1 MAVIKCKMCGGQ
13 LKIIE
18 NSSVCECEYCGTKQ
32 TIPTVK
38 DENIQSLFNR
48 ANHLRMKAEFDKA
61 SEIYEKIISTNDK
74 EAEAYWGLI
83 LCKYGIEYV
92 EDPTTYKRIPTC
104 HRASYEAVV
113 VDEDYKLALQ
123 YADMFQKEIYEREA
137 KAIDDIQKG
146 IVQIA
151 QKEEP
156 YDVFICYKETDED
169 GKRTQDSVIANDI
182 YYQLTQ
188 EGYKVFYAAITLE
201 GKLGQEYEPYIFS
214 ALNSAK
220 VMLTIGTK
228 TEYFNAVWVKNE
240 WSRFLKILKNDRS
253 RMLIPC
259 YRDMDAYD
267 LPEEFAHL
275 QAQDMSKIGFIND
288 LVRGIKKIV
297 GLEEKAV
304 SESPVVQ
311 QTVVAMSGNVEALL
325 KRGNLALEDME
336 WERADGFFEEVLN
349 HDAENAYAYLGK
361 MLAELKLSSASKIST
376 ISHISFTENKDFIK
390 ALRFADDKLKEELN
404 GYVKK
409 RMEEEEKRVLNEKRV
424 MDEIE
429 WLLSEKETKK
439 EIDSLVA
446 CGDDY
451 SIGLKKDGTVV
462 ATGDNDSRKR
472 EVETWRDIVA
482 VAFGFRHSIGLK
494 KDGTVVATGD
504 NKYGQC
510 KIETWRD
517 IVAVACGDDHSI
529 GLKKDGT
536 VVATGD
542 NGESQ
547 CEVEIWRDIV
557 AVACGGYHSIGLKK
571 DGTVMATGEH
581 VYGQCKVETWRDV
594 VAVACGNAHSIGLKK
609 DGTVVATGYNYN
621 SECEV
626 ETWRDIAAVACGRKH
641 SIGLKKSGTVVAT
654 GDNKY
659 GQCKIETWR
668 DIVAVACGDDH
679 SIGLKKDG
687 TVVATGNNKYG
698 QCKVETWKL
707 FDNVYSYLEEKDIEC
722 KAEEEKRKVEEEKQK
737 FEWRQLGC
745 CQHCGGML
753 KGFFIKKCVSC
764 CREKDY

>member
-536 VVATGD
+536 VVATG
-542 NGESQ
+542 
-547 CEVEIWRDIV
+547 
-557 AVACGGYHSIGLKK
+557 
-571 DGTVMATGEH
+571 
-581 VYGQCKVETWRDV
+581 
-594 VAVACGNAHSIGLKK
+594 
-609 DGTVVATGYNYN
+609 
-621 SECEV
+621 
-626 ETWRDIAAVACGRKH
+626 
-641 SIGLKKSGTVVAT
+641 
-654 GDNKY
+654 
-659 GQCKIETWR
+659 
-668 DIVAVACGDDH
+668 
-679 SIGLKKDG
+679 
-687 TVVATGNNKYG
+687 NNKYG

-722 KAEEEKRKVEEEKQK
+722 KAEEEKRKVEEEKRKAEEEKRKAEEEKRKAEEEKRKAEEEKRKVEEEKQK

>member
-462 ATGDNDSRKR
+462 ATGDN
-472 EVETWRDIVA
+472 
-482 VAFGFRHSIGLK
+482 
-494 KDGTVVATGD
+494 
-504 NKYGQC
+504 
-510 KIETWRD
+510 
-517 IVAVACGDDHSI
+517 
-529 GLKKDGT
+529 
-536 VVATGD
+536 
-542 NGESQ
+542 GESQ